1 VNRGGRKQ
9 KEKRWNFNTKE
20 KEEEEVKRYTDN
32 VNKTHTQISD
42 DFGIPFVLWVRST
55 FWVRSLFLLPLIE
68 NGLVL
73 FKSGFLF
80 QQSGSNVVRVV
91 LVDYIP

>member
-20 KEEEEVKRYTDN
+20 EEEEEVKRYTDN

-55 FWVRSLFLLPLIE
+55 FWVCVPYFFFPLLKMVWFFSNPVFCFNNPDRMLF
-68 NGLVL
+68 G
-73 FKSGFLF
+73 
-80 QQSGSNVVRVV
+80 
-91 LVDYIP
+91 

>member
-1 VNRGGRKQ
+1 
-9 KEKRWNFNTKE
+9 
-20 KEEEEVKRYTDN
+20 
-32 VNKTHTQISD
+32 
-42 DFGIPFVLWVRST
+42 
-55 FWVRSLFLLPLIE
+55 
-68 NGLVL
+68 LVL

>member
-1 VNRGGRKQ
+1 MGSIH
-9 KEKRWNFNTKE
+9 FL
-20 KEEEEVKRYTDN
+20 D
-32 VNKTHTQISD
+32 
-42 DFGIPFVLWVRST
+42 
-55 FWVRSLFLLPLIE
+55 VRSLFLLPLIE